1 MLSID
6 SNIIEIIVPKIADA
20 IAPNIAS
27 QDVSVPTPI
36 HVKIPVIINS
46 TIRTI
51 GRFIFFISFL
61 LYFSLGSLQAVN
73 NILIQH
79 FLSFFP
85 VRHIVRK
92 EHIELLTVIW
102 I

>member
-51 GRFIFFISFL
+51 GR